1 MSRLILRQIGRQF
14 SFNKMAISNAC
25 FCKLNKWNIPMDMHE
40 PKPMM
45 NTISRYN
52 STESS
57 PEKETGLR
65 QN

>member
-1 MSRLILRQIGRQF
+1 
-14 SFNKMAISNAC
+14 MALSTAC

-45 NTISRYN
+45 NTFCRYN
-52 STESS
+52 STDSS
-57 PEKETGLR
+57 PEKETGFR